1 MLELKT
7 KILFDPDNL
16 TRKHDKQSSWKRVVI
31 CTTTCDIDDYYAW
44 FLKKRFNLILNKNLR
59 VPHIT
64 IVNDRITD
72 HKLFEMGK
80 KLFNGKELIFNYDP
94 ADIKSNGEHWWIRT
108 PNTDAENIRQVLGLP
123 AKLGSPDKPIGMHLT
138 LGHSNEKYI
147 AHSKYILETIMR
159 YNL

>member
-16 TRKHDKQSSWKRVVI
+16 TRKHNKQSSWKRVVI

-44 FLKKRFNLILNKNLR
+44 FLKKRFNLNLNKNLR
-59 VPHIT
+59 PPHIT
-64 IVNDRITD
+64 IVNDRIQD
-72 HKLFEMGK
+72 HELFEMGK

-94 ADIKSNGEHWWIRT
+94 AEIRTNGEHFWIKAYC
-108 PNTDAENIRQVLGLP
+108 DDVENIRTVIGLTQ
-123 AKLGSPDKPIGMHLT
+123 KPHFNLHLT
-138 LGHSNEKYI
+138 LGYASGIRLEHAKYI
-147 AHSKYILETIMR
+147 HETMVR